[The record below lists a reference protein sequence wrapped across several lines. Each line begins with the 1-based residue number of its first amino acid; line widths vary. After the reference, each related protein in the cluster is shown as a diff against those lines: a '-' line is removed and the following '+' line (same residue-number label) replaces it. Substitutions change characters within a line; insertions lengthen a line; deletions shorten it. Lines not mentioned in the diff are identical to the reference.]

1 MDLVNVTHIFP
12 NLSVKKCL
20 SNNIKF
26 EDLTVVYSLTNPI
39 RSKIFNFNQFVSNQH
54 VKAFPQNNTNLPCNC
69 AGSSFLDKDHRNIET
84 GELPIVENNKSRKFF
99 IKSTKKREANN
110 LQWKE
115 ATSIII
121 EELSDC
127 IDT

>member
-69 AGSSFLDKDHRNIET
+69 AGSIFLDKDHQNIET